1 MLMPLHGPRL
11 NAISSHRQQF
21 LIRVHGR
28 DVAAGATF
36 ALEDFTPGLSGSINA
51 MGLVGGFREYRYKA
65 SA

>member
-21 LIRVHGR
+21 VIRVHGR
-28 DVAAGATF
+28 GVAAGATF

-51 MGLVGGFREYRYKA
+51 IGIGRGFQGIQV
-65 SA
+65 